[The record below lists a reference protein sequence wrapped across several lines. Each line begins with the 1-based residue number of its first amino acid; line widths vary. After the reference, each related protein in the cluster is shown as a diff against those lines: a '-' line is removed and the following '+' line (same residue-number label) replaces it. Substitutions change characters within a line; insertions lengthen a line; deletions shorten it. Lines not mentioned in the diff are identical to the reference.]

1 MKIYNLINSISS
13 KQLTPNKNNSK
24 AFCFFSKK
32 IKIKKM
38 NRLKTRVKNFINEYV
53 LFHSS
58 SKIKFEKETSFSKK

>member
-32 IKIKKM
+32 IKIKIK
-38 NRLKTRVKNFINEYV
+38 KNESFKNTGEK
-53 LFHSS
+53 FHQRICPISLVQ
-58 SKIKFEKETSFSKK
+58 